1 VTREQTLVKLAELQ
15 RQVRELREATEI
27 PSLERTMHILD
38 MYCHMARWELGD
50 ITALI
55 PELECSE
62 GASTAPSDAS
72 PRTRQDC
79 AG

>member
-1 VTREQTLVKLAELQ
+1 VTREQTLLKLAELQ

-38 MYCHMARWELGD
+38 MYCHIARWELGD

-55 PELECSE
+55 PELEQRE
-62 GASTAPSDAS
+62 DST
-72 PRTRQDC
+72 R
-79 AG
+79 

>member
-1 VTREQTLVKLAELQ
+1 VTREQTLARLAELQ

-50 ITALI
+50 ITAMI
-55 PELECSE
+55 PELESE